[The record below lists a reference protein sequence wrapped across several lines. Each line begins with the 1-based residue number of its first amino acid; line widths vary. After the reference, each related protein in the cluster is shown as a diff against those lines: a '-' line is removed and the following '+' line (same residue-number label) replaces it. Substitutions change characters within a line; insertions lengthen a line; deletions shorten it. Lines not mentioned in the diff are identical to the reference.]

1 MAPRAYYAVTAIQ
14 LANSP
19 QEKNVRGPLMQDKK
33 HASPARDCAWIL
45 TNGTVGMLAQGL
57 AVAKAVGV
65 PFELKTVRVRGPL
78 AWLPSRMQIWL
89 PPGVL
94 LRFVASSEPLHPP
107 WPRLIVSVG
116 HQSVAPAVALKRL
129 SNHSTFAVHV
139 QDPKVSAHHFDWI
152 AAPKHDGLTGP
163 NITTTLGSVHGVNP
177 VRVAEAKEPFASLIG
192 WLPRPRITVLLGG
205 SSRAFRFTAPD
216 AENFGRSLATMA
228 RENNGSLLVTPS
240 GRTSPAAVAALS
252 RAISDIPNFVWNG
265 TGANP
270 YLALLGFADVIV
282 VTGDSVNMVT
292 EAAGTGKPVYV
303 HHLQGNSRRIARF
316 HASMLEAGAIRS
328 FKGHLDDWS
337 YKPINDTEVV
347 ANIIRNALGL
357 GSKGSLR

>member
-1 MAPRAYYAVTAIQ
+1 MAPRAYHAVTAIQ

-163 NITTTLGSVHGVNP
+163 NVTTTLGSVHGVNP

-205 SSRAFRFTAPD
+205 SSRALAPD
-216 AENFGRSLATMA
+216 AEELWTVASHDGA
-228 RENNGSLLVTPS
+228 REQWIPSCYTLRPHLACGSCRLIAGDFRHPEFRLEWHRRKSLPRLVRFRRRHRGHWRLGEHGYGSSRYRQTCLCS
-240 GRTSPAAVAALS
+240 SPAGKFPSHRAVSCL
-252 RAISDIPNFVWNG
+252 
-265 TGANP
+265 
-270 YLALLGFADVIV
+270 
-282 VTGDSVNMVT
+282 
-292 EAAGTGKPVYV
+292 
-303 HHLQGNSRRIARF
+303 
-316 HASMLEAGAIRS
+316 HA
-328 FKGHLDDWS
+328 
-337 YKPINDTEVV
+337 
-347 ANIIRNALGL
+347 
-357 GSKGSLR
+357 

>member
-1 MAPRAYYAVTAIQ
+1 M
-14 LANSP
+14 
-19 QEKNVRGPLMQDKK
+19 
-33 HASPARDCAWIL
+33 
-45 TNGTVGMLAQGL
+45 
-57 AVAKAVGV
+57 AKAVGV
-65 PFELKTVRVRGPL
+65 PFELTTVRVRGPL

-94 LRFVASSEPLHPP
+94 LRFVPSSEPLQPP

-163 NITTTLGSVHGVNP
+163 NVTTTLGAVHGVNP

-228 RENNGSLLVTPS
+228 RENNGSRAPHY
-240 GRTSPAAVAALS
+240 LS
-252 RAISDIPNFVWNG
+252 
-265 TGANP
+265 
-270 YLALLGFADVIV
+270 
-282 VTGDSVNMVT
+282 
-292 EAAGTGKPVYV
+292 
-303 HHLQGNSRRIARF
+303 
-316 HASMLEAGAIRS
+316 
-328 FKGHLDDWS
+328 WS
-337 YKPINDTEVV
+337 C
-347 ANIIRNALGL
+347 
-357 GSKGSLR
+357 

>member
-1 MAPRAYYAVTAIQ
+1 
-14 LANSP
+14 
-19 QEKNVRGPLMQDKK
+19 
-33 HASPARDCAWIL
+33 
-45 TNGTVGMLAQGL
+45 
-57 AVAKAVGV
+57 
-65 PFELKTVRVRGPL
+65 
-78 AWLPSRMQIWL
+78 
-89 PPGVL
+89 
-94 LRFVASSEPLHPP
+94 
-107 WPRLIVSVG
+107 
-116 HQSVAPAVALKRL
+116 
-129 SNHSTFAVHV
+129 
-139 QDPKVSAHHFDWI
+139 
-152 AAPKHDGLTGP
+152 
-163 NITTTLGSVHGVNP
+163 
-177 VRVAEAKEPFASLIG
+177 VAEAKEPFASLIG

-205 SSRAFRFTAPD
+205 SSRAFRFTAFD